1 MYLHCIY
8 TFNYDAIYTNYV
20 ILPSRYKAM
29 FRYDLTFFILLTAEA
44 RVKKLHKMCRHNEIG
59 ILPWFFVYFNTPLHN
74 PNYLKYL
81 INCEVSLMFFLNVT

>member
-44 RVKKLHKMCRHNEIG
+44 RVKKLHNVDIMKLVFYLGFSFIS
-59 ILPWFFVYFNTPLHN
+59 ILLYT
-74 PNYLKYL
+74 
-81 INCEVSLMFFLNVT
+81 IQII